1 MAFKVEKKLLKTV
14 SSGVNYSCRKSQ
26 VKLADQNSVHA
37 GTCAAKLKKRKEKTN
52 SNEAKKKKITYFPK
66 SASFNHFVSP
76 KSWENFS
83 MIRTTMS
90 GTKNT

>member
-37 GTCAAKLKKRKEKTN
+37 GTCAAKLKKEKKRGTVTKQKK
-52 SNEAKKKKITYFPK
+52 KKKKITYFPK
-66 SASFNHFVSP
+66 SASYTSKHFVSP
-76 KSWENFS
+76 
-83 MIRTTMS
+83 
-90 GTKNT
+90 

>member
-37 GTCAAKLKKRKEKTN
+37 GTCAAKLKKEKKRGTVTKQK
-52 SNEAKKKKITYFPK
+52 KKKKITYFPK
-66 SASFNHFVSP
+66 SASFKHFVSP
-76 KSWENFS
+76 
-83 MIRTTMS
+83 
-90 GTKNT
+90 

>member
-37 GTCAAKLKKRKEKTN
+37 GTCAAKLKKEKKRETVT
-52 SNEAKKKKITYFPK
+52 KQKTKITYFPK
-66 SASFNHFVSP
+66 SASFTSKHFVSP
-76 KSWENFS
+76 
-83 MIRTTMS
+83 
-90 GTKNT
+90 